1 MFITLDGPLK
11 KNNPLSLTQ
20 THKAEIIL
28 RVKYQ
33 NLYVMHGDKG
43 GQFFVQ
49 EF

>member
-20 THKAEIIL
+20 THKAEIL